1 MTMGAK
7 YKAVFFD
14 ADDTLFDY
22 PRAERAAV
30 RACLRE
36 FRVRIA
42 SGIFIDAYRRHNR
55 DVWRAFERGET
66 DQATLRVE
74 RFRRVAAEF
83 SLPDLP
89 VERVSAFYLETLAGQ
104 PQLYP
109 GALAT
114 VRALA
119 KKYPLALITNG
130 IALVQRKR
138 FAASPITRH
147 FQAVVISEE
156 VGIAKPD
163 PRIFAPALKAV
174 GVAAG
179 DVLYVGD
186 SVTSDMA
193 AARNAGMDFCWLN
206 PHRAPVPPGQA
217 ARFIIADIKELPGLI
232 EGWQIREKRVP

>member
-1 MTMGAK
+1 MMERK
-7 YKAVFFD
+7 YKAIFFD

-22 PRAERAAV
+22 PKAERAAL

-36 FRVRIA
+36 FGLRIDL
-42 SGIFIDAYRRHNR
+42 GTFLDAYRRHNR
-55 DVWRAFERGET
+55 DVWQAFERGET
-66 DQATLRVE
+66 DQVRLRVE

-83 SLPDLP
+83 GLGDLP
-89 VERVSAFYLETLAGQ
+89 VDRVSPFYLEALSRQ
-104 PQLYP
+104 PQLFP

-130 IALVQRKR
+130 IALVQRRR
-138 FAASPITRH
+138 FAASPITAF

-163 PRIFAPALKAV
+163 PRIFAPALRAI

-206 PHRAPVPPGQA
+206 PTAAPVPADHA
-217 ARFIIADIKELPGLI
+217 ARYVIADIKELRGCPGL
-232 EGWQIREKRVP
+232 